1 MNKNFITLIL
11 LLAVMISSC
20 SKNETEEIKTVQT
33 TNSENKKFDFT
44 PVNEF
49 MQKYVK
55 GGNVNYEQVM
65 NDNALKEYITQVR
78 NTEPYNIEDGNERL
92 AFWINAY
99 NAFTIKLITDHYPLK
114 SILEIEEKT
123 GTDPWKINFIEMAG
137 GRKFS
142 LDEIEKEIIIPDYKD
157 PRIHYAL
164 VCAAES
170 CPELISEAYL
180 PSKLDEQLNTQA
192 AIFLDD
198 QDKNYLDKK
207 ENALYLSTIYKWYAR
222 DFVRNDT
229 TVKNHILKYINEG
242 DKNFI
247 LKNNTDEINYIDY
260 SWKLNDAKE
269 NN

>member
-1 MNKNFITLIL
+1 ML
-11 LLAVMISSC
+11 LLPILISSC
-20 SKNETEEIKTVQT
+20 SEKETEPRIESAEID
-33 TNSENKKFDFT
+33 FDFM
-44 PVNEF
+44 PVDNF
-49 MQKYVK
+49 FKKYVK
-55 GGNVNYEQVM
+55 GGKVDYQSVK
-65 NDNALKEYITQVR
+65 DDDALREYIKQVK
-78 NTEPYNIEDGNERL
+78 NTEPYNIPEGNDRL

-99 NAFTIKLITDHYPLK
+99 NAFTIKLISDYYPLN
-114 SILEIEEKT
+114 SITDIEEET
-123 GTDPWKINFIEMAG
+123 GVNPWSVNFIEMAG

-157 PRIHYAL
+157 PRIHYVL

-180 PSKLDEQLNTQA
+180 PSKLNEQLNTQA

-207 ENALYLSTIYKWYAR
+207 ENALYLSTIYKWYAG
-222 DFVRNDT
+222 DFVRKDT
-229 TVKNHILKYINEG
+229 TVIGHILKYINEG

-247 LKNNTDEINYIDY
+247 LQNNTEDINYIDY
-260 SWKLNDAKE
+260 SWKLNDAKK